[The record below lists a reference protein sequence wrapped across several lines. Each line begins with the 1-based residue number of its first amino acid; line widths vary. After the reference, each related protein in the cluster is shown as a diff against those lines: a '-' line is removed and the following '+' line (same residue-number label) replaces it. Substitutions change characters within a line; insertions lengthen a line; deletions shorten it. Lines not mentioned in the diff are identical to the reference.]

1 MRLRLPRFVADFL
14 MRRGVQDAVPYGD
27 EFIST
32 GAEITETYRGDRL
45 IIMLEISSFRDFFRC
60 LIRRRG

>member
-1 MRLRLPRFVADFL
+1 MK
-14 MRRGVQDAVPYGD
+14 RGVQDAVPYGD